1 MPAKLFSR
9 PEYAKINRNRF
20 NQTGATV
27 TDKKSKRGGRRDGAG
42 RPRKV
47 VDPTILDQATV
58 DLLVAD
64 VPPDQVEQPAQRHA
78 RTAVLALVK
87 KMLSAGSESARVT
100 AANSILDRG
109 YGKPAVDIGG
119 DAAPNLF
126 SLLPTERA
134 GRGFEVVS
142 LEVRAEARKYANLA
156 IEVLCRISQ
165 FGRSESAAVSASTAL
180 LNRGLGT
187 VGVAKLP
194 DEFRETR
201 LGKKEAALI
210 AARAA
215 ASGVY
220 ATPAPPKGMIRRD
233 DDDDGGTKH

>member
-1 MPAKLFSR
+1 M
-9 PEYAKINRNRF
+9 
-20 NQTGATV
+20 
-27 TDKKSKRGGRRDGAG
+27 TDSKEKHGGRRDGAG
-42 RPRKV
+42 RKRKV

-87 KMLSAGSESARVT
+87 KMLTGGSESARVT

-109 YGKPAVDIGG
+109 YGKPGVDIGG

-126 SLLPTERA
+126 SLSLPERA
-134 GRGFEVVS
+134 VGGFEVAS
-142 LEVRAEARKYANLA
+142 IEVRAEARKYAVLA
-156 IEVLCRISQ
+156 IEVLARISQ
-165 FGRSESAAVSASTAL
+165 FGRSESALVAASTSL

-187 VGVAKLP
+187 VGIAKMP
-194 DEFRETR
+194 DEFRNTR
-201 LGKKEAALI
+201 LGKKETALL

-215 ASGVY
+215 ASGIF
-220 ATPAPPKGMIRRD
+220 ATPPAPGTSRD
-233 DDDDGGTKH
+233 DDDETKH